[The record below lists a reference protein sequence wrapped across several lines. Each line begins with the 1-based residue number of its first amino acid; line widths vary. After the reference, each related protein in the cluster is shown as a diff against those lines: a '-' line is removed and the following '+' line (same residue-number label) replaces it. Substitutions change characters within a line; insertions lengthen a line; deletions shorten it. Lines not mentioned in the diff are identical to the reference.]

1 MNRRTFLK
9 SIATVC
15 GAAVVCPGELVK
27 SPITPVV
34 GVGERAKHIKWMQFP
49 THDHPVFIKARQQSC
64 TNSILYGIPYWC
76 DSPLIIGAYD
86 EKIQTPHRPNPL
98 RS

>member
-27 SPITPVV
+27 GKTEREILLEKFKAAFKVTKFKLPVPK
-34 GVGERAKHIKWMQFP
+34 GTRMI
-49 THDHPVFIKARQQSC
+49 I
-64 TNSILYGIPYWC
+64 ILDEFAEPDGWVSFKGIRIPYQENL
-76 DSPLIIGAYD
+76 PA
-86 EKIQTPHRPNPL
+86 
-98 RS
+98 

>member
-15 GAAVVCPGELVK
+15 GTVVVCPGELVK
-27 SPITPVV
+27 DESEKVLQVPWVHYYTSYSYTIYDEFALVT
-34 GVGERAKHIKWMQFP
+34 EFEKEFWNTEFK
-49 THDHPVFIKARQQSC
+49 
-64 TNSILYGIPYWC
+64 
-76 DSPLIIGAYD
+76 SPLIIGAYD

>member
-27 SPITPVV
+27 GKTEHEILLEKFRAAALNTKDKNGNPI
-34 GVGERAKHIKWMQFP
+34 
-49 THDHPVFIKARQQSC
+49 FIKARQQGC

-76 DSPLIIGAYD
+76 GIEQHY
-86 EKIQTPHRPNPL
+86 ET
-98 RS
+98 